1 MNFLEAMALLN
12 AKKSVTRKAWEG
24 QGIVLSSLEDM
35 SFKFHLPESQS
46 ELMTLTDW
54 IECEPIEYCCFE
66 DAIKVL
72 LKGGAIKRPRWSR
85 WIFLNDR
92 QFLGKKRT
100 VFLVIS
106 DLKNIE
112 NAVSEVSY
120 EFMSKDFV
128 ANDWI
133 IKWRIK

>member
-1 MNFLEAMALLN
+1 MNFLGAMALLN

-35 SFKFHLPESQS
+35 SFKFHIPESQS
-46 ELMTLTDW
+46 ELMILTDW

-72 LKGGAIKRPRWSR
+72 LEGGAIKRPRWSR
-85 WIFLNDR
+85 WIFLNDQ
-92 QFLGKKRT
+92 QFLGNKRT
-100 VFLVIS
+100 IFLIIS

-112 NAVSEVSY
+112 NAVPEVSY
-120 EFMSKDFV
+120 KFESEDFV

-133 IKWRIK
+133 IK